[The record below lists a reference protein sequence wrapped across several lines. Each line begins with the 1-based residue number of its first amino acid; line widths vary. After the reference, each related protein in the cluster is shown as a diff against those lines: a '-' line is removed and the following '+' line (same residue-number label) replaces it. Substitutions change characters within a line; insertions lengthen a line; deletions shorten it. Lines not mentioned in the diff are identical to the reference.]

1 MKREFNLERAIGSQA
16 VRVSHGME
24 RALWDKCK
32 DAPDAAEV
40 LDQIKNYR
48 WRHHSACFLSEL
60 RASLPCHKDQQ

>member
-1 MKREFNLERAIGSQA
+1 MIKSFNLERAIGSQA

-32 DAPDAAEV
+32 DAPDAGEV

-48 WRHHSACFLSEL
+48 WRHHAACFSSEL
-60 RASLPCHKDQQ
+60 RAISPSHKDQQ